1 MTPYSLIAQSSQI
14 YLSQVHVFPL
24 SDIGGKLFCNY
35 FILCNM
41 KKDFIFCSLTRA
53 SCLKAG

>member
-24 SDIGGKLFCNY
+24 SDIGDKLLFY
-35 FILCNM
+35 A
-41 KKDFIFCSLTRA
+41 T
-53 SCLKAG
+53 